1 MKKILVWLLGISIV
15 LAFVY
20 MLGPKDSVRDLG
32 GNYPEVPQ
40 GLGQLENYIIGS
52 EDTVQGLKPNNEA
65 KIIWANP
72 SNPQKTPYS
81 FLYVHGFG
89 ASQMEGDPVHR
100 QIAEHFGANLYLTRL
115 PEHGIKRDN
124 AFEYLTPEKLVAGA
138 REAYSI
144 AQNLGDSVIVIGTS
158 MGGALSLIL
167 ASERPEI
174 KALVLFSPCILE
186 YGNQL
191 DPFFQPWTKQL
202 MKAVMTNDKGVQ
214 EVPREGDKAK
224 YWADAYHIN
233 AYSSLAIL
241 LRSTMNADT
250 FRQVNQ
256 PLYLAYFYKDE
267 ETQDKVVSVPAMLE
281 MYEQVSTPDQLKR
294 KTAFPDSGDH
304 VIASSITSESW
315 EEVLA
320 GSIDF
325 LEQVVNLAPATPEL
339 VVN

>member
-1 MKKILVWLLGISIV
+1 MKKILIWLLGIAIV
-15 LAFVY
+15 LAIVY
-20 MLGPKDSVRDLG
+20 MLGPKDSIRKLNG
-32 GNYPEVPQ
+32 SYPEVSQ
-40 GLGQLENYIIGS
+40 DILELENFIKS
-52 EDTVQGLKPNNEA
+52 NEDTVQGLKPNNEA

-81 FLYVHGFG
+81 ILYVHGFG

-100 QIAEHFGANLYLTRL
+100 EIAAHFGANLFLTRL

-124 AFEYLTPEKLVAGA
+124 AFEHLTPEKLVEGA
-138 REAYSI
+138 REAYTI

-174 KALVLFSPCILE
+174 KALILFSPCIKE

-224 YWADAYHIN
+224 YWAEAYHIN
-233 AYSSLAIL
+233 AYSSLAIM
-241 LRSTMNADT
+241 LRSKMNADT
-250 FRQVNQ
+250 FREVDR
-256 PLYLAYFYKDE
+256 PLYMAYYYKDE
-267 ETQDKVVSVPAMLE
+267 KNQDKVVSVPAMLE
-281 MYEQVSTPDQLKR
+281 MFDQVSTPEQLKM
-294 KTAFPDSGDH
+294 KMAFPESGDH

-320 GSIDF
+320 GSIEF
-325 LEQVVNLAPATPEL
+325 LEKVVHLTPVVSKL
-339 VVN
+339 VVD